1 MMLLNVIIMI
11 MLDILRRTS
20 LEQLYMF
27 YLIPI
32 IRITGNS
39 LIIVEYVAKKS
50 LNCTFT
56 IYMYIFFVNF
66 ASKLREHAL

>member
-39 LIIVEYVAKKS
+39 LIIVEYVVK
-50 LNCTFT
+50 L
-56 IYMYIFFVNF
+56 IIFWL
-66 ASKLREHAL
+66 KL